1 MNLLVCLLVVVCAGY
16 LLIKKMKAQTVLLLG
31 GLIMMFGAYLLG
43 YTTEFVDAKKQTGS
57 IIFDAFEYINILT
70 AKDAANLGLM
80 IMTCTGFAKYMD
92 HIGASARLVKTATQP
107 LSKLKAPYIVL
118 SLTFLINMFMSLVI
132 PSASGLAMLMMVT
145 IFPILVRLGV
155 SPVGA
160 AAAVAT
166 GHLLDIG
173 PASATTLLVSK
184 TVNMPVHEYFVGYQ
198 LKVYVICGIVTAITH
213 YFWQQYMDKRDG
225 HTAVDTTHLETSDAS
240 SDKELTVG
248 PAVYMLLPLLPLVFI
263 LGFSDYGIPGI
274 KMNVNLAMFLSLFI
288 AMACEMVRL
297 RDFRKVAASI
307 QTFFKGM
314 GDQFTNTVT
323 LIVAGETFAYGLTSL
338 GVVKAF
344 VGAVQGLSVSAE
356 LIGSGV
362 SLIILVLSIVMGS
375 GVASM
380 FAFSPLV
387 PNFAKELGGNA
398 VTMLLG
404 MQNAASVGRLLS
416 PISAVMIAVAGVAN
430 ISSFDLVKRTC
441 VPVIVTFITSTIC
454 ILLFH

>member
-1 MNLLVCLLVVVCAGY
+1 MNLLVCLLVIAITGTLV
-16 LLIKKMKAQTVLLLG
+16 IKKFKAQTVLLLG
-31 GLIMMFGAYLLG
+31 GLIMMFAAYLLG
-43 YTTEFVDAKKQTGS
+43 YTTSFVEAKKATGVLF
-57 IIFDAFEYINILT
+57 FDAFEFINITT

-92 HIGASARLVKTATQP
+92 HIGASSRLVVTAIKP
-107 LSKLKAPYIVL
+107 FGKMKSAYLVMA
-118 SLTFLINMFMSLVI
+118 LTFILNMFMSLVI

-198 LKVYVICGIVTAITH
+198 LKVYIICGLMAAIAH
-213 YFWQQYMDKRDG
+213 FVWQKYLDKKSG
-225 HTAVDTTHLETSDAS
+225 HVPAEYVESHKSDDLE
-240 SDKELTVG
+240 VG
-248 PAVYMLLPLLPLVFI
+248 PLPYIFLPLLPLIFI
-263 LGFSDYGIPGI
+263 LGFSDYGIQGV

-288 AMACEMVRL
+288 AMGCELIRH
-297 RDFRKVAASI
+297 RDFRKMAASI

-314 GDQFTNTVT
+314 GDQFANTVT
-323 LIVAGETFAYGLTSL
+323 LIVAGETFAFGLTSL
-338 GVVKAF
+338 GIVKEF
-344 VGAVQGLSVSAE
+344 VAAIQGLAISADVVGVIVST
-356 LIGSGV
+356 
-362 SLIILVLSIVMGS
+362 IITGLSIVMGS

-380 FAFSPLV
+380 FAFAPLV
-387 PNFAKELGGNA
+387 PNFAADLGGNA
-398 VTMLLG
+398 TTILLG

-416 PISAVMIAVAGVAN
+416 PISAVMIAVAGIAN
-430 ISSFDLVKRTC
+430 ISSFDLVKRTS
-441 VPVIVTFITSTIC
+441 VPVIVTFITSTIA
-454 ILLFH
+454 ILLIH

>member
-1 MNLLVCLLVVVCAGY
+1 MNLLLCAIVILGAGTLV
-16 LLIKKMKAQTVLLLG
+16 IKKFKAQTVLLLG
-31 GLIMMFGAYLLG
+31 GLIMMLGAYFLG
-43 YTTEFVDAKKQTGS
+43 YTTEFVDAKKGTGMMF
-57 IIFDAFEYINILT
+57 FDAFEWINNTT
-70 AKDAANLGLM
+70 AKDAAGLGLM

-92 HIGASARLVKTATQP
+92 HIGASSRLVTTAIKP
-107 LSKLKAPYIVL
+107 LQAMKAPYVVL
-118 SLTFLINMFMSLVI
+118 SLTFLLNMFMSLVI

-173 PASATTLLVSK
+173 PASATSLLVSK
-184 TVNMPVHEYFVGYQ
+184 TVGLGVEEYFVGYQ
-198 LKVYVICGIVTAITH
+198 LKVYIICGIVTAIAH
-213 YFWQQYMDKRDG
+213 YIWQQYMDKKSG
-225 HTAVDTTHLETSDAS
+225 HVPSEVVHTEPQEEEVA
-240 SDKELTVG
+240 VG
-248 PAVYMLLPLLPLVFI
+248 PLAYLILPFLPLVFM
-263 LGFSDYGIPGI
+263 LGFSKYGIAGI

-288 AMACEMVRL
+288 AMIFELIRL

-323 LIVAGETFAYGLTSL
+323 LIVAGETFAFGLTSL
-338 GVVKAF
+338 GIVNEFVAF
-344 VGAVQGLSVSAE
+344 IKTFSIQADMVGVIVSV
-356 LIGSGV
+356 
-362 SLIILVLSIVMGS
+362 IILVLSIVMGS

-398 VTMLLG
+398 ITMLLG

-430 ISSFDLVKRTC
+430 ISSFDLVKRTA
-441 VPVIVTFITSTIC
+441 VPVLITFITSTIC
-454 ILLFH
+454 ILIFH

>member
-1 MNLLVCLLVVVCAGY
+1 MNLLLCAIVIVITGSLV
-16 LLIKKMKAQTVLLLG
+16 IKKFKAQTVLLLG

-43 YTTEFVDAKKQTGS
+43 YTTEFVEAKKSTGVLF
-57 IIFDAFEYINILT
+57 FDAFEWINITT

-92 HIGASARLVKTATQP
+92 HIGASSRLVTTAIRP
-107 LSKLKAPYIVL
+107 LSKMKSPYLVL
-118 SLTFLINMFMSLVI
+118 SLTFIINMFMSLVI

-173 PASATTLLVSK
+173 PASATSLLVAK
-184 TVNMPVHEYFVGYQ
+184 TVNMPIHEYFVGYQ
-198 LKVYVICGIVTAITH
+198 LKVYVICGLVAAVTH
-213 YFWQQYMDKRDG
+213 YFWQQYMDKKSG
-225 HTAVDTTHLETSDAS
+225 HVPAQYVEEHKGDDLE
-240 SDKELTVG
+240 VG
-248 PAVYMLLPLLPLVFI
+248 PWPYIFLPLLPLIFI
-263 LGFSDYGIPGI
+263 LGFSEYAIQGV

-288 AMACEMVRL
+288 AMGCELIRH
-297 RDFRKVAASI
+297 RDFRKMAASI

-314 GDQFTNTVT
+314 GDQFASTVT
-323 LIVAGETFAYGLTSL
+323 LIVAGETFAFGLTSL
-338 GVVKAF
+338 GIVKEFATSIQSWAITADI
-344 VGAVQGLSVSAE
+344 VAVIVSVIIVALSV
-356 LIGSGV
+356 
-362 SLIILVLSIVMGS
+362 VMGS

-380 FAFSPLV
+380 FAFAPLV

-416 PISAVMIAVAGVAN
+416 PISAVMIAVAGIAN
-430 ISSFDLVKRTC
+430 ISSFDLVKRTS
-441 VPVIVTFITSTIC
+441 VPVIMTFITSTIC
-454 ILLFH
+454 ILIFH

>member
-1 MNLLVCLLVVVCAGY
+1 MNLLVCLLVIAITGTLV
-16 LLIKKMKAQTVLLLG
+16 IKKFKAQTVLLLG
-31 GLIMMFGAYLLG
+31 GLIMMFAAYLLG
-43 YTTEFVDAKKQTGS
+43 YTTSFVEAKKATGVLF
-57 IIFDAFEYINILT
+57 FDAFEFINITT

-92 HIGASARLVKTATQP
+92 HIGASSRLVVTAIKP
-107 LSKLKAPYIVL
+107 LGKMKSAYLVMA
-118 SLTFLINMFMSLVI
+118 LTFILNMFMSLVI

-198 LKVYVICGIVTAITH
+198 LKVYIICGLMAAIAH
-213 YFWQQYMDKRDG
+213 FVWQKYLDKKSG
-225 HTAVDTTHLETSDAS
+225 HVPAEYVEAHKSDDLE
-240 SDKELTVG
+240 VG
-248 PAVYMLLPLLPLVFI
+248 PLPYIFLPLLPLIFI
-263 LGFSDYGIPGI
+263 LGFSDYGIQGV

-288 AMACEMVRL
+288 AMGCELIRH
-297 RDFRKVAASI
+297 RDFRKMAASI

-314 GDQFTNTVT
+314 GDQFAAAIQSLAISADVVGV
-323 LIVAGETFAYGLTSL
+323 IVST
-338 GVVKAF
+338 
-344 VGAVQGLSVSAE
+344 
-356 LIGSGV
+356 
-362 SLIILVLSIVMGS
+362 IITGLSIVMGS

-380 FAFSPLV
+380 FAFAPLV
-387 PNFAKELGGNA
+387 PNFAADLGGNA
-398 VTMLLG
+398 TTILLG

-416 PISAVMIAVAGVAN
+416 PISAVMIAVAGIAN
-430 ISSFDLVKRTC
+430 ISSFDLVKRTS
-441 VPVIVTFITSTIC
+441 VPVIVTFITSTIA
-454 ILLFH
+454 IWIIH

>member
-1 MNLLVCLLVVVCAGY
+1 MNIFICLLIIVITGY
-16 LLIKKMKAQTVLLLG
+16 LVIKKFKAQTVLLLG
-31 GLIMMFGAYLLG
+31 GLVMMYMAYLLG
-43 YTTEFVDAKKQTGS
+43 YTTEFVDPKKATGS
-57 IIFDAFEYINILT
+57 IIFDAFEFINVTT

-92 HIGASARLVKTATQP
+92 HIGASARLVTTAIKP
-107 LSKLKAPYIVL
+107 LSKMKSPYLVL
-118 SLTFLINMFMSLVI
+118 SLTFIINMFMSLVI

-173 PASATTLLVSK
+173 PASATSLLVSK
-184 TVNMPVHEYFVGYQ
+184 TVGVPIHEYFVGYQ
-198 LKVYVICGIVTAITH
+198 LKVYIICGIVTAITH
-213 YFWQQYMDKRDG
+213 YFWQSYMDKKSG
-225 HTAVDTTHLETSDAS
+225 HSPTEYIHQQETS
-240 SDKELTVG
+240 ELNIG
-248 PAVYMLLPLLPLVFI
+248 PMLYIFLPLLPLIFI
-263 LGFSDYGIPGI
+263 LGFSEYAIQGI

-288 AMACEMVRL
+288 AMTCEMIRYK
-297 RDFRKVAASI
+297 DFRKVAASI

-314 GDQFTNTVT
+314 GDQFANTVT
-323 LIVAGETFAYGLTSL
+323 LIVAGETFAFGLTSL
-338 GVVKAF
+338 GIVKEF
-344 VGAVQGLSVSAE
+344 VAAIQSVAITADFVAVIVAIIIMALSV
-356 LIGSGV
+356 
-362 SLIILVLSIVMGS
+362 VMGS

-380 FAFSPLV
+380 FAFAPLV

-416 PISAVMIAVAGVAN
+416 PISAVMIAVAGIAN
-430 ISSFDLVKRTC
+430 ISSFDLVKRTA
-441 VPVIVTFITSTIC
+441 VPVIVTFVTSTIC
-454 ILLFH
+454 ILVLH